1 MPVLRSSATLDPA
14 PAANRVRRTA
24 YLTIVVLLLA
34 WTIDFVDRFAIS
46 MAMPFI
52 GEEFGL
58 SKTMQGLLFTTFSVV
73 YLLCQVPAGYLAD
86 RFGARGLML
95 TTLVLWSAFTGLTGL
110 MGTFAGLLA
119 VRALFGASQGCFPP
133 ASFKAVAER
142 TTPKN
147 RGTVTGVVMSASG
160 FGPGIAPLIVAPLI
174 AAAGWRSSFLWLA
187 ACGAAIGVLLWALLP
202 RPLPAALTRAVD
214 AAGRTTT
221 ASRREVL
228 RSLQVWKF
236 AALFCAMNLLVSGL
250 VSWVPSYL
258 LESRNLSIQT
268 TGVLAAIPMLVT
280 VGTTILGGWLF
291 DRFFHD
297 RIRWFLVPIVAVT
310 AIFLALMLTASS
322 AVQFT
327 VYETIALG
335 VASLGSMCLF
345 GLPMRVLPTE
355 HAGIGMGMLNLGGQV
370 AAAIAPLLMGWLVD
384 RFSYTAAF
392 GLLVATTAV
401 GAVIACW
408 LPQRPAQFGFSTTA
422 AQRRDDGAD
431 GVHRGRSVDA
441 D

>member
-1 MPVLRSSATLDPA
+1 MREPGLSATLDEP
-14 PAANRVRRTA
+14 PTANRVRRTA
-24 YLTIVVLLLA
+24 YLTIVVLVLA
-34 WTIDFVDRFAIS
+34 WSIDFVDRFTIS

-52 GEEFGL
+52 GQEFGL

-95 TTLVLWSAFTGLTGL
+95 TTLLLWSAFTGMTGL
-110 MGTFAGLLA
+110 AGSFAWLLV
-119 VRALFGASQGCFPP
+119 VRALFGAAQGSFPP
-133 ASFKAVAER
+133 ASFKAIAER
-142 TTPKN
+142 TTPRA

-174 AAAGWRSSFLWLA
+174 ASVGWRDTFFSLA
-187 ACGAAIGVLLWALLP
+187 VAGAAIGVLLWAVLP
-202 RPLPAALTRAVD
+202 KPLPARLTRTVD
-214 AAGRTTT
+214 ETGGTPR

-228 RSLQVWKF
+228 RSLQLWKF
-236 AALFCAMNLLVSGL
+236 AAVFCAMNLLVSGL
-250 VSWVPSYL
+250 ISWVPSYL
-258 LESRNLSIQT
+258 LETKRLSITT

-291 DRFFHD
+291 DRFFHQ
-297 RIRWFLVPIVAVT
+297 RIRWFLVPVIAVT
-310 AIFLALMLTASS
+310 AFFLALMLTASS
-322 AVQFT
+322 AVEFT
-327 VYETIALG
+327 VYETLALG

-345 GLPMRVLPTE
+345 GLPMRALPTE

-370 AAAIAPLLMGWLVD
+370 AAAVSPLLMGFLVD

-392 GLLVATTAV
+392 GLLVVTTAA

-408 LPQRPAQFGFSTTA
+408 LPQGTAQFGFTRT
-422 AQRRDDGAD
+422 D
-431 GVHRGRSVDA
+431 
-441 D
+441 